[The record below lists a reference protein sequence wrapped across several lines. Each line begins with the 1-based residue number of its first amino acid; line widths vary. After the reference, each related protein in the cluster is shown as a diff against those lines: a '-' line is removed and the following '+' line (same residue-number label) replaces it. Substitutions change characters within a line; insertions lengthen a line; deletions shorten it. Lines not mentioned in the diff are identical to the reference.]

1 MHFLFAIYF
10 RAFIAVNFDENRNLP
25 KSCNCVQKYCME
37 KNRGQQAKLFLANNF
52 QRENSKY
59 STKLI
64 YEDQEIFQFTQSVLK
79 IIQNVTFDFLILA
92 FFATFCTIKIDLFG
106 NTV

>member
-10 RAFIAVNFDENRNLP
+10 RAFIVNFDENRNLP

-64 YEDQEIFQFTQSVLK
+64 YEDQVFMFENNLK
-79 IIQNVTFDFLILA
+79 CLMHFLILA